1 MNAGRVEEKKNGKT
15 RYVILDYDGT
25 ICDSRP
31 SIIYAMEQTML
42 RYGFATPDSSY
53 VTELIGS
60 GKVISETISLL
71 VGEKELVNAGG
82 LDNVV
87 TNYRNFY
94 VEEGYR
100 FTTLF
105 PGARE
110 TFRYL
115 REHNISIIVV
125 SNKGIRSVEQ
135 SLVEFELLDFVSDL
149 VADGANG
156 TTGMPMKPDPWLF
169 NKILRPKYP
178 DISYNNCMMVGDTT
192 ADIIFAHNCEL
203 TSCWAEYGYGD
214 KKACL
219 GLNPDHVI
227 DSITRVQ
234 DIVTL

>member
-1 MNAGRVEEKKNGKT
+1 MNGNKQVQPASGKT
-15 RYVILDYDGT
+15 KYVMFDYDGT

-31 SIIYAMEQTML
+31 SIIYSMEQTMV
-42 RYGFATPDSSY
+42 RYGFPAPDSDY

-71 VGEKELVNAGG
+71 VGEDELANAGG

-94 VEEGYR
+94 VDEGYR

-105 PGARE
+105 PGALD

-115 REHNISIIVV
+115 AAHNIVIIVV
-125 SNKGIRSVEQ
+125 SNKGVRSVEQ
-135 SLVEFELLDFVSDL
+135 SLTTFALTGFVTDL

-169 NKILRPKYP
+169 NKILQPKYP
-178 DISYNNCMMVGDTT
+178 DINHENCIMVGDTT
-192 ADIIFAHNCEL
+192 ADIIFAQNCDL
-203 TSCWAEYGYGD
+203 AACWAEYGYGD
-214 KKACL
+214 KQACL
-219 GLNPDHVI
+219 QLKPDHII
-227 DSITRVQ
+227 DGISRVQ
-234 DIVTL
+234 DII